1 MINTEPLLQPLP
13 TRRGYHPLSSIFIH
27 WNHPFQ
33 FQYHRSESKTFTGAF
48 LFIEGWSHYIKKTIH
63 ASPLLSLLSG
73 NKLPCTST
81 SSAIKRQSR
90 TNIWGVNEYLL
101 STLIK
106 LMIYQCTNKTY
117 QKKKKKDKSRRSN
130 SVSGRLIET
139 GNSLLGILPGTI
151 IIKEGR
157 KCL

>member
-1 MINTEPLLQPLP
+1 M
-13 TRRGYHPLSSIFIH
+13 
-27 WNHPFQ
+27 
-33 FQYHRSESKTFTGAF
+33 
-48 LFIEGWSHYIKKTIH
+48 
-63 ASPLLSLLSG
+63 
-73 NKLPCTST
+73 
-81 SSAIKRQSR
+81 KRQSR

-117 QKKKKKDKSRRSN
+117 REKKKKNRRSN